1 MVNKQFEFKSDL
13 NYFRII
19 LYFLGT
25 IFIFYGIFLKNRGL
39 YFDLSNIFQ
48 LKNLVFIMLIYL
60 LLHYINMVLWGIF
73 GKLNILIER
82 DKLIVKK
89 EILGFGIKKTYY
101 KNKIEN
107 LRYEEGVESNTGLG
121 FLGVKFWDTN
131 DFMLVFNYGKKEI
144 YIGDKIK
151 NFTPIEII
159 DEIRKSEK
167 T

>member
-60 LLHYINMVLWGIF
+60 FLHYINMVLWGIF

-89 EILGFGIKKTYY
+89 EVLGFGIKKTYH

-107 LRYEEGVESNTGLG
+107 LRQEKDVESDTGWG
-121 FLGVKFWDTN
+121 FQGMRFWDTN
-131 DFMLVFNYGKKEI
+131 DFMLVFDYGKKEV
-144 YIGDKIK
+144 YIGDKVK
-151 NFTPIEII
+151 NFTPNAIIE
-159 DEIRKSEK
+159 EIRKSEK